1 RRWHQKAKS
10 LSGGE
15 QQMLAIARALAGHPT
30 FVMLDEPSQG
40 LAPLL
45 VRELGSLM
53 LRLKREGL
61 TILLV
66 EQNTR
71 LALSVADHVLV
82 LQKGTIV
89 FAGPTEEFR
98 EHEEAL
104 KGSYLAV

>member
-1 RRWHQKAKS
+1 
-10 LSGGE
+10 
-15 QQMLAIARALAGHPT
+15 MLAIARALAGNPT

-71 LALSVADHVLV
+71 LALTVADHVLV
-82 LQKGTIV
+82 LHKGTIV

-98 EHEEAL
+98 AHEDAL
-104 KGSYLAV
+104 KGGYLAV